1 MTTTTKTTTTE
12 KAIIAIPMGDP
23 AGIGPEITM
32 KSLAKKEIFD
42 VCKPLVIGDAA
53 VLEKAIAIV
62 GADLRIN
69 EVTSPAEGKYEL
81 GTVDVINLN
90 NIDMNKLQYGEV
102 SAQGGQG
109 AFEYIKKA
117 VELATAGEVKALA
130 TTPINKESLKA
141 ANVPYIGHTEMLEAL
156 AGSDDPLTMFEVRGM
171 RIFFLTRHLSLKDA
185 IAAMTKERV
194 HDYLVRCDRALAR
207 LGVENRRWAVAG
219 LNPHS
224 GEGGLF
230 GWEEVEQIKPG
241 IELAV
246 ADGINVVG
254 PVPADSV
261 FFQALNGK
269 YDAVLSLYHDQG
281 HIAAKMTDFHRTISI
296 TNGLPFLRTSVDHG
310 TAFDIAGKNIAESTS
325 MEECIKLAA
334 QYAPKFTANSL

>member
-32 KSLAKKEIFD
+32 KSLAKKEIYD

-62 GADLRIN
+62 GADLSIN
-69 EVTSPAEGKYEL
+69 EVASPAEGKYEL

-90 NIDMNKLQYGEV
+90 NIDINKLQYGEV

-141 ANVPYIGHTEMLEAL
+141 ANVPYIGHTEMLESL

-246 ADGINVVG
+246 ADGINAVG

>member
-1 MTTTTKTTTTE
+1 MTAE

-32 KSLAKKEIFD
+32 KSLAKKEIYD
-42 VCKPLVIGDAA
+42 ACKPLVVGDADI
-53 VLEKAIAIV
+53 LEKAVSIV
-62 GADLRIN
+62 EEDLKIN
-69 EVTSPAEGKYEL
+69 EVKTASEGKYEL
-81 GTVDVINLN
+81 GTIDIINLD
-90 NIDMNKLQYGEV
+90 NINMDEHVYGEV
-102 SAQGGQG
+102 SAQCGQG
-109 AFEYIKKA
+109 AFEYIKESVDMA
-117 VELATAGEVKALA
+117 MRGEVKALA
-130 TTPINKESLKA
+130 TTPINKESLKSA
-141 ANVPYIGHTEMLEAL
+141 EVPYIGHTEMLEDL
-156 AGSDDPLTMFEVRGM
+156 AGSEDPLTMFEVNGM

-185 IAAMTKERV
+185 IGQMTKERV
-194 HDYLVRCDRALAR
+194 HDYLIRCDKALQR
-207 LGVENRRWAVAG
+207 LGVDNRKFAVAG

-230 GWEEVEQIKPG
+230 GMEELDEIKPG
-241 IELAV
+241 IDAAV
-246 ADGINVVG
+246 KDGIDATG

-281 HIAAKMTDFHRTISI
+281 HIAAKMTDFHKTISI

-310 TAFDIAGKNIAESTS
+310 TAFDIAGKNIAESIS

-334 QYAPKFTANSL
+334 QYAPSFTKNTL

>member
-32 KSLAKKEIFD
+32 KSLAKKEIYD

-69 EVTSPAEGKYEL
+69 EVTSPEEGKYEL

-156 AGSDDPLTMFEVRGM
+156 AGSDDPLTMFEVKGM

-246 ADGINVVG
+246 ADGINAVG

>member
-1 MTTTTKTTTTE
+1 MTNVKE
-12 KAIIAIPMGDP
+12 IIAIPMGDP
-23 AGIGPEITM
+23 AGIGPEITA
-32 KSLAKKEIFD
+32 KSLANKEIYD
-42 VCKPLVIGDAA
+42 MCKPVVVGDAK
-53 VLEKAIAIV
+53 VFEKAINIV
-62 GADLRIN
+62 EKDLKVNVI
-69 EVTSPAEGKYEL
+69 SKPSEGKFEY
-81 GTVDVINLN
+81 GTVDVIDLN
-90 NIDMNKLQYGEV
+90 NIDIDKLVYGEV
-102 SAQGGQG
+102 QAQCGQA
-109 AFEYIKKA
+109 AFEYIKTS
-117 VELATAGEVKALA
+117 VELAKNDEVKALA

-141 ANVPYIGHTEMLEAL
+141 ANVPYIGHTEMLEDL
-156 AGSDDPLTMFEVRGM
+156 ADTKDPLTMFQVNGM

-185 IAAMTKERV
+185 IAQMTKERV
-194 HDYLVRCDRALAR
+194 RDYLNRCDKALQR
-207 LGVENRRWAVAG
+207 LGVENRKFAVAG

-230 GWEEVEQIKPG
+230 GYEEVDEIGPG

-246 ADGINVVG
+246 QDGIDAVG

-310 TAFDIAGKNIAESTS
+310 TAFDIAGKNIASSVS

-334 QYAPKFTANSL
+334 EYAPKFTKETL

>member
-1 MTTTTKTTTTE
+1 MAE
-12 KAIIAIPMGDP
+12 RAIIAIPMGDP

-32 KSLAKKEIFD
+32 KSLTKKEIYN
-42 VCKPLVIGDAA
+42 VCKPLVIGDTA
-53 VLEKAIAIV
+53 VIKKAIEIV
-62 GADLRIN
+62 EADLQVN
-69 EVTSPAEGKYEL
+69 EVAAPAEGKYEF
-81 GTVDVINLN
+81 GTVDVINLA
-90 NIDMNKLQYGEV
+90 NIDIDKLEYGQV
-102 SAQGGQG
+102 SAQGGRG
-109 AFEYIKKA
+109 AFEYIKKS
-117 VELATAGEVKALA
+117 VELAMAGEVKALA

-141 ANVPYIGHTEMLEAL
+141 AEVPYIGHTEMLEDL
-156 AGSDDPLTMFEVRGM
+156 AGSDDPLTMFQVNGM

-185 IAAMTKERV
+185 IDQMTKERV
-194 HDYLVRCDRALAR
+194 HDYLIRCDRALQR
-207 LGVENRRWAVAG
+207 LGVKKGKFAVAG

-230 GWEEVEQIKPG
+230 GREEIEQIKPG

-246 ADGINVVG
+246 KDGIDAVG

-261 FFQALNGK
+261 FYQALNGK

-325 MEECIKLAA
+325 MEECIKVAA
-334 QYAPKFTANSL
+334 QYAPNFSPNSL

>member
-1 MTTTTKTTTTE
+1 MSE
-12 KAIIAIPMGDP
+12 RAIIAIPMGDP

-32 KSLAKKEIFD
+32 KSLAKQEIYD
-42 VCKPLVIGDAA
+42 VCKPLVIGDTA
-53 VLEKAIAIV
+53 VIKKAIEIV
-62 GADLRIN
+62 DANLEVN
-69 EVTSPAEGKYEL
+69 EVSAPSEGKYEL
-81 GTVDVINLN
+81 GTVDVINLD
-90 NIDMNKLQYGEV
+90 NIDIEKLEYGQV

-109 AFEYIKKA
+109 AFEYIKKS
-117 VELATAGEVKALA
+117 VELAMDGQVQALA

-141 ANVPYIGHTEMLEAL
+141 AKVPYIGHTEMLEDL
-156 AGSDDPLTMFEVRGM
+156 AGSDDPLTMFEVNGM

-185 IAAMTKERV
+185 IGQMTKERV
-194 HDYLVRCDRALAR
+194 QDYLIRCDKALQR
-207 LGVENRRWAVAG
+207 LGVQTRRFAVAG

-246 ADGINVVG
+246 KDGIDAVG

-281 HIAAKMTDFHRTISI
+281 HIAAKMTDFHRTVSI

-310 TAFDIAGKNIAESTS
+310 TAFDIAGKNIAESIS
-325 MEECIKLAA
+325 MEECIKVAA
-334 QYAPKFTANSL
+334 QYAPNFTRTTL